1 MKRAKDAQR
10 MKRAKDAQ
18 RMKLVEEARGVEWIG
33 PTGMLGSKD

>member
-18 RMKLVEEARGVEWIG
+18 RMKLAKEARGVEWTG
-33 PTGMLGSKD
+33 PTRMLGSKD